1 MQETDSLDID
11 MQYTIIEDCS
21 PYYIRFTHDGI
32 DEFISC
38 CTNALGNI
46 SNFPK
51 WMHYNMSRFNLP
63 LAHSILDSTP
73 LSKDLSLRK
82 DRVSYFVSGP
92 GFYYRAHKDG
102 WPGDRYSLNYT
113 LSVKDEKCV
122 TNWYNDEDLENYPIQ
137 NYGVAGGNV
146 KNSRECV
153 GFDKLKHTPIKSMIA
168 KQGECILFNTD
179 IFHDF
184 DNRESEN
191 YRVILTLRNDPPD
204 SFYFEDA
211 RKVLFGY

>member
-1 MQETDSLDID
+1 
-11 MQYTIIEDCS
+11 
-21 PYYIRFTHDGI
+21 
-32 DEFISC
+32 
-38 CTNALGNI
+38 
-46 SNFPK
+46 
-51 WMHYNMSRFNLP
+51 MSRFNLP